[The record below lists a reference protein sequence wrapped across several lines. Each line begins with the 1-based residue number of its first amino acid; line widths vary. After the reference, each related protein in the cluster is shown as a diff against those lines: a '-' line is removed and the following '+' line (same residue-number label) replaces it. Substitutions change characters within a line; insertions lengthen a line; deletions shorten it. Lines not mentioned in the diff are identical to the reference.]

1 MAENVREKGINRRL
15 LRGSLSFEILPLEV
29 AGRRAAAIA
38 MGPLPLGILMAGN
51 VREKGTNRW
60 LLRGSLSVEIL
71 PLEAAGRRAAA
82 IGMGPLPLGIVLHGR
97 EARFLFPAQTHWRFD
112 ELSVHQ

>member
-1 MAENVREKGINRRL
+1 MAGNAREKGINRRL
-15 LRGSLSFEILPLEV
+15 LSCPILPLEV

-51 VREKGTNRW
+51 VRHTNRW

-82 IGMGPLPLGIVLHGR
+82 IGMGPPLGIVLHDR

-112 ELSVHQ
+112 ELSGRLQ